1 MVAVSAAPASAVDD
15 PSTSETVVV
24 EVTVWRSVSNPDALY
39 LSTRVEGGGWRT
51 EDTALDMSERSRSG
65 NYHQSNAIRLEVA
78 LEGGATAGVEVTV
91 WRSVSNPERLYV
103 STRAEGGSWRTE
115 DTALDMS
122 ERSRSRNFH
131 QSNAVRVEV
140 EVGNLI
146 PEFPA
151 PDALTWIPSLNAT
164 VVDLKL
170 YERPTGPFHPEE
182 RIYATTFDQLTT
194 RLIAW
199 EIKLIH
205 TPRSSRVEFDIE
217 TSIFRSDGSVLAQFT
232 TASGIGPD
240 WTNSQRSHGW
250 GYAAPANWQP
260 GTYHAVLT
268 VEGEIIAGRSF
279 EIIDRQIP
287 ETRAFAALRDG
298 LEWAEGP
305 LSHDSQ
311 VALLALAGLL
321 DADPE
326 LAESVAALS
335 WVREGPRGEGLRTL
349 QQLAALARED
359 VPLARRV
366 AAFPWLADGVTA
378 EEWLGLR
385 DLALLAGASE
395 TATRLAAGLQWTA
408 DGIDPSERWGLSYL
422 RTIARHSPWLEQVA
436 AFPWVVDDMT
446 DAERGL
452 LRNLDQLAVGDSQWG
467 NLVLAFP
474 WVQEDITEDERWLFW
489 DLRELALV
497 YPDLADLVLAFPWVQ
512 DDVTVDER
520 WTVRNV
526 RVLAV
531 ASPDLAGMV
540 ATYPWIQ
547 DDITSGERWTIR
559 HLSDLAA
566 EHLQFAE
573 TVGEFAWLQD
583 GLTREEAGTVRYLR
597 ELAGAGAGSIVGMPF
612 LQALSPAGAAATN
625 ALRNLALWAPEA
637 LPAILEHPAISDGIT
652 DEEAAVVSTLWG
664 VQRTNPDLIE
674 TLLDP
679 AQVMLEERIIELPY
693 SGEVTLTII
702 RTAKGQERTMDLV
715 EDAVRSVEELMQAP
729 LPRGQVTYLFEEA
742 ITTTFFGTH
751 FGTHIAL
758 SPKVDSG
765 GFSKSQAFR
774 PIVHE
779 AAHYYWAGH
788 EPWLHEGVA
797 NLLETVVDGSF
808 EDLPERDTVFPCPY
822 ARRLSD
828 LEDAGPQQRSLEFR
842 CSYSLGFR
850 LFRDLYRELGE
861 DFWDGLRLLYQKSQ
875 VDDDSDECS
884 GTRLGACHVE
894 AAFKAGATDE
904 AIAAVDDV
912 LDFWYEKRDPPPA
925 TPE

>member
-1 MVAVSAAPASAVDD
+1 MDD
-15 PSTSETVVV
+15 PSTSQTVVV

-51 EDTALDMSERSRSG
+51 EDTPLDMSERSRSG
-65 NYHQSNAIRLEVA
+65 SFHQSNAIRLEVA

-103 STRAEGGSWRTE
+103 STRADEGSWRTE
-115 DTALDMS
+115 NTALDMS
-122 ERSRSRNFH
+122 ALSRSRNFH

-140 EVGNLI
+140 EVGSPI

-151 PDALTWIPSLNAT
+151 PGTLTRIPSLNAA
-164 VVDLKL
+164 VLDLRL
-170 YERPTGPFHPEE
+170 YERPTGSFHPEE

-194 RLIAW
+194 RLVGW
-199 EIKLIH
+199 ELKLVH
-205 TPRSSRVEFDIE
+205 PPRSSRVDFEIE
-217 TSIFRSDGSVLAQFT
+217 TSFYRSDGSILAQLT
-232 TASGIGPD
+232 TASYFEPN
-240 WTNSQRSHGW
+240 WTNSQRGHGW

-260 GTYHAVLT
+260 GTYYAVLT
-268 VEGEIIAGRSF
+268 IGGEVIGGRSF
-279 EIIDRQIP
+279 EIIDRPIP
-287 ETRAFAALRDG
+287 ETRAFAELRDT
-298 LEWAEGP
+298 LDWAEGP

-326 LAESVAALS
+326 LAESVAVLS
-335 WVREGPRGEGLRTL
+335 WVREGPWGEGLRTL

-366 AAFPWLADGVTA
+366 AAFPWLADGVNA

-385 DLALLAGASE
+385 DLALLAGAGE

-408 DGIDPSERWGLSYL
+408 DGIDPSERQGLSYL
-422 RTIARHSPWLEQVA
+422 RTIARHSPWLEQIA

-446 DAERGL
+446 DAEQGL
-452 LRNLDQLAVGDSQWG
+452 LWNLDQLAVGDSHLG

-474 WVQEDITEDERWLFW
+474 WMQDDITENERWLFW
-489 DLRELALV
+489 NLRELAVV
-497 YPDLADLVLAFPWVQ
+497 YPDLADLVLAFPWLG
-512 DDVTVDER
+512 DDITEDER
-520 WTVRNV
+520 WLLWNV
-526 RVLAV
+526 RRLTVEHPPLASLV
-531 ASPDLAGMV
+531 VNL
-540 ATYPWIQ
+540 PWIQ
-547 DDITSGERWTIR
+547 DDITSRERWTLR
-559 HLSDLAA
+559 YLADLAV
-566 EHLQFAE
+566 EHPEIAE
-573 TVGEFAWLQD
+573 TVGDFAWLQD
-583 GLTREEAGTVRYLR
+583 DLTQEEGWTVRYLA
-597 ELAGAGAGSIVGMPF
+597 ELVDAGAGSIVSMPF
-612 LQALSPAGAAATN
+612 LLTLSPAGAAATY

-652 DEEAAVVSTLWG
+652 EDEAPIVSTLSG
-664 VQRTNPDLIE
+664 VQGTNPDLVKA
-674 TLLDP
+674 LLDP
-679 AQVMLEERIIELPY
+679 AQATVEERVIELPE

-702 RTAKGQERTMDLV
+702 RTKPGAERSLDLV
-715 EDAVRSVEELMQAP
+715 ESAVRSIEELMAAP
-729 LPRGQVTYLFEEA
+729 LPRRQVTFLFEEA
-742 ITTTFFGTH
+742 FPTTFFGAH
-751 FGTHIAL
+751 YGTHIAL
-758 SPKVDSG
+758 SPKVDSTAM
-765 GFSKSQAFR
+765 SRKDAFR

-779 AAHYYWAGH
+779 VAHYYWAGH
-788 EPWLHEGVA
+788 EPWLNEGVA
-797 NLLETVVDGSF
+797 ILLETVVDGSF
-808 EDLPERDTVFPCPY
+808 EDLPERDRVFPCPY
-822 ARRLSD
+822 ARRISD

-861 DFWDGLRLLYQKSQ
+861 DFWDGLRLLYEKSQ

-904 AIAAVDDV
+904 AIAAVDKV
-912 LDFWYEKRDPPPA
+912 LDFWYEKRDPAPA